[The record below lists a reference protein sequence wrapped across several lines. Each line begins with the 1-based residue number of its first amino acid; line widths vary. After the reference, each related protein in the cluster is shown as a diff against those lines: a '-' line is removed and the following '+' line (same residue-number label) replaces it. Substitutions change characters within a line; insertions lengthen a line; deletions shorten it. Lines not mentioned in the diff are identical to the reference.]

1 MFGGRDE
8 TLGENG
14 KESLMDE
21 ELRGLL
27 VGRIQDVCNERAKK
41 GSFAINEAAKQV
53 IDELRAE
60 DNRRWKEMRDHF
72 AEQGVMHVVNRVIT
86 QAKAADPAQRSLPGL
101 ESMPLLVTSEGAAI
115 LAEQLKY
122 DRFQGEVK
130 RLEKRINSYSHA
142 RRKPENLEQDK
153 RRLEEMKRFDPRFAK
168 YAENNP
174 ELTLAEAKQ
183 IEAAESRERP
193 KGRRPGK
200 KK

>member
-1 MFGGRDE
+1 
-8 TLGENG
+8 
-14 KESLMDE
+14 MDE

-101 ESMPLLVTSEGAAI
+101 ESMPVLVTSEGAAI

-174 ELTLAEAKQ
+174 ELTLAEAKRM
-183 IEAAESRERP
+183 EATESRERH
-193 KGRRPGK
+193 KGRRPRK